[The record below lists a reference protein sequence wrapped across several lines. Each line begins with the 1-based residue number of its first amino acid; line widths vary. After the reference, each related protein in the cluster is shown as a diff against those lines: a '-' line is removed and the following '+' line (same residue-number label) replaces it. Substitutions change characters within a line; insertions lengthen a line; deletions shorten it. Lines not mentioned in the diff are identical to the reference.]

1 MTVAKT
7 IKGGNMSQ
15 AVKIMIGDLALESE
29 FYDTACARAILAVL
43 PLEARPNE
51 YGDEFYFDLPVDL
64 PPDETATVKVKVGD
78 IGFWPPGNCLAI
90 FFGPTPM
97 STGPDPVPASEV
109 NLVGRI
115 VGDATLLRKYKGAK
129 LIRLSLDK

>member
-1 MTVAKT
+1 
-7 IKGGNMSQ
+7 MSQ
-15 AVKIMIGDLALESE
+15 VVKIMIGDLALDAE
-29 FYDTACARAILAVL
+29 FFDTACASAIVAVL

-64 PPDETATVKVKVGD
+64 PPDETATVRVKVGD

-109 NLVGRI
+109 NLVGR
-115 VGDATLLRKYKGAK
+115 VLGDATQLRKCKGATIIK
-129 LIRLSLDK
+129 LCLP

>member
-1 MTVAKT
+1 
-7 IKGGNMSQ
+7 MSR
-15 AVKIMIGDLALESE
+15 AVKIMIGDLTLEAE
-29 FYDTACARAILAVL
+29 FYETACARAILAVL
-43 PLEARPNE
+43 PLEARLNE

-64 PPDETATVKVKVGD
+64 PPDETSTMKVKVGD

-115 VGDATLLRKYKGAK
+115 TGDATLLRGCKGAK
-129 LIRLSLDK
+129 AIRLFL

>member
-1 MTVAKT
+1 
-7 IKGGNMSQ
+7 MSQ
-15 AVKIMIGDLALESE
+15 TVKIIVGDLSLESE
-29 FYDTACARAILAVL
+29 FYDTASARAILAVL
-43 PLEARPNE
+43 PLEASPNE

>member
-1 MTVAKT
+1 
-7 IKGGNMSQ
+7 MSR
-15 AVKIMIGDLALESE
+15 AVKIMIGDLELESE